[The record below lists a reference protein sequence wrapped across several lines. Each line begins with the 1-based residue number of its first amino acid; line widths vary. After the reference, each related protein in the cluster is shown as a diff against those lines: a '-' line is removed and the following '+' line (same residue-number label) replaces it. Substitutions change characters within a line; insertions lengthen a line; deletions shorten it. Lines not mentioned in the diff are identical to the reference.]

1 MNNPIIE
8 EIREARAALAAEHGY
23 DLIRINDWARQQTL
37 ARKTQNKRKVKKSE
51 QAAPR
56 NLSGKLEI
64 DSGATVL

>member
-37 ARKTQNKRKVKKSE
+37 ARQTQNKREENKSE
-51 QAAPR
+51 QATPR
-56 NLSGKLEI
+56 KPSDKIEI
-64 DSGATVL
+64 DTGPPFL